1 MTITTNQIRQYLDE
15 LHISTTIDDDG
26 DLMLVQTADEEF
38 GHDVVIFVIVRNNR
52 LSYIASARGYE
63 PGQDLYFLAN
73 RHNCRKILPVAVVR
87 DNQIRMECS
96 FLLDE
101 EVSKEYIIEN
111 CIKMVLGSIWR
122 AYVDLEKDEEQ

>member
-87 DNQIRMECS
+87 DSQIRMECS